1 MVVMGRITAPF
12 GVKGWLKIYA
22 LTSHT
27 GNLCDY
33 PVWWLG
39 HEGNW
44 REVRVLDAKVHANAL
59 VAQIGG
65 VESREAA
72 AALKGVEIGV
82 PRQRLPDAKAN
93 EFYWADLIG
102 LRVVNT
108 QNHEFGRVVRM
119 VETGANDVLVVADET
134 GKGRETLIP
143 FIADAV
149 KKIDIAAGIVE
160 VDWGEDY

>member
-1 MVVMGRITAPF
+1 MGRITAPF

>member
-1 MVVMGRITAPF
+1 
-12 GVKGWLKIYA
+12 
-22 LTSHT
+22 
-27 GNLCDY
+27 
-33 PVWWLG
+33 
-39 HEGNW
+39 
-44 REVRVLDAKVHANAL
+44 
-59 VAQIGG
+59 
-65 VESREAA
+65 
-72 AALKGVEIGV
+72 VEIGV

-119 VETGANDVLVVADET
+119 VETGANDVLVVADQT
-134 GKGRETLIP
+134 GNGRETLIP